1 MLTGF
6 NWHFHAY
13 RRFRNDLPDSRRH
26 FKTERAFGSR
36 SPDHGHCIDF
46 GGKSG
51 FWSKYKFIT
60 TTDDS
65 PTGCETPVENVRIS
79 EELTVNNSV
88 ATTPA
93 GLWSP
98 FSSTALSRDFP
109 TVERTFWVLESL
121 GCRRGK
127 RRTQPHQ
134 RPHAADKYAAL
145 SLKGDLLL
153 LSKAQAGEFPST
165 EAPLRQKELERRRF
179 RTKAKPGS

>member
-60 TTDDS
+60 TTDYS
-65 PTGCETPVENVRIS
+65 PAGCETPVENVRIS

-93 GLWSP
+93 AFG
-98 FSSTALSRDFP
+98 
-109 TVERTFWVLESL
+109 
-121 GCRRGK
+121 
-127 RRTQPHQ
+127 
-134 RPHAADKYAAL
+134 
-145 SLKGDLLL
+145 
-153 LSKAQAGEFPST
+153 
-165 EAPLRQKELERRRF
+165 RRF
-179 RTKAKPGS
+179 RLRLYHAISRLLNVHSGCWNPSDAAPGEKANTALPAPTPLLCLMRTVWKMVAACRFLYC